1 MGDSRI
7 NRDEILLAIIQ
18 FKTEFLDMLDYINQH
33 NTGCEIPY
41 AKYMNFYEKQ
51 VSTHPDKNY
60 HQKLSF
66 EAMLDNGLF
75 VYWNKQSYMV
85 AFATVIVDLLRF
97 MDNTRMKEL
106 SNAEFNKYRIGIKA
120 LSERLPHL
128 DYGSEDYVEELL
140 AYKNQMNEIAS
151 HVRENTLVLKERV
164 YEIADMYQRRNN
176 EGSKVNIEELYTQVD
191 KLFRRHVQPFLEFVS
206 PAKIVVDGSFS
217 SFVDT
222 INNIIRL
229 KGGGEAAATGF
240 YQKTAITFYYKEIGE
255 LTGQLRGILNMIHE
269 ERSSYI
275 ATESIHK
282 QLMNALAPLRHGGQR
297 NIFLKPDAAVFGHFS
312 ALLGLNNHNAA
323 YKAKFAGRQDNTPAR
338 FEKYIE
344 IIKDTVL
351 QKNHVPEL
359 VSVPENM
366 YPEYDRQQLIS
377 SCLLSQQIPSTI
389 PDLYLYIHEILMENL
404 QDYNLSDSLYGFE
417 VLLNEIDPEQ
427 IIYTTRKRISDE
439 LYFLD
444 YMGWQY
450 GKEKLNGE

>member
-1 MGDSRI
+1 MRDSRI

-18 FKTEFLDMLDYINQH
+18 FKNGFLDMLDYINQN
-33 NTGCEIPY
+33 NTGCEIPH
-41 AKYMNFYEKQ
+41 AKYMSFYEKQ
-51 VSTHPDKNY
+51 VLIHPDKNY

-97 MDNTRMKEL
+97 IDNTRMKEL
-106 SNAEFNKYRIGIKA
+106 SNAEFNKYRIWMKA
-120 LSERLPHL
+120 LSERLPNL
-128 DYGSEDYVEELL
+128 DYGSEDYNEELL

-164 YEIADMYQRRNN
+164 YEIADMYQKRNN
-176 EGSKVNIEELYTQVD
+176 KGSEVNIEELYTQVD

-206 PAKIVVDGSFS
+206 PAKIVVDGNFT

-222 INNIIRL
+222 INSTIRL

-255 LTGQLRGILNMIHE
+255 LTDQLRGILNMIHE

-275 ATESIHK
+275 ATESIYK
-282 QLMNALAPLRHGGQR
+282 ELMNALVPLRHGGQR
-297 NIFLKPDAAVFGHFS
+297 NIILKPDATVFDHFS
-312 ALLGLNNHNAA
+312 ALLGLNNHNAG
-323 YKAKFAGRQDNTPAR
+323 YKAKFSGRQDNIPTR

-344 IIKDTVL
+344 VVKNTVL
-351 QKNHVPEL
+351 KKNNVDEL
-359 VSVPENM
+359 VSIPENM
-366 YPEYDRQQLIS
+366 YPEYERQQLIS
-377 SCLLSQQIPSTI
+377 NCLLSRETPNTI
-389 PDLYLYIHEILMENL
+389 EDLYQYIHEILDENL
-404 QDYNLSDSLYGFE
+404 QDYNLGDSLYGFE
-417 VLLNEIDPEQ
+417 VLLNEIDPDQ
-427 IIYTTRKRISDE
+427 IIYTTRKRISDG
-439 LYFLD
+439 LYFLE

-450 GKEKLNGE
+450 NEERVNG